1 MEYVRP
7 DPDEL
12 LKQVQ
17 KEERERSL
25 GKLKIFLGYSAGVG
39 KTYSMLEDAHNRLK
53 QGTDVVI
60 ACVESHGRKET
71 ERLLVG
77 LETVPQKVVAYRGM
91 ALPEVDLDAVLA
103 RSPQLVLVDE
113 LAHTNAPGSRHTKRY
128 QDVQE
133 LLAAGIDVFTTLNVQ
148 HLDSVN
154 DVVEQISG
162 DPGQRGHSGLGSG
175 RGQRDEQIVD
185 LPPKE
190 LIERFN
196 EGKV

>member
-17 KEERERSL
+17 KEERERSQ
-25 GKLKIFLGYSAGVG
+25 GKLNRSRGYSAGVG

-77 LETVPQKVVAYRGM
+77 LESVPQKMVAYRGM
-91 ALPEVDLDAVLA
+91 ALQEVDLDAVLA
-103 RSPQLVLVDE
+103 RSPSWSWSMSLPIPTHLPR
-113 LAHTNAPGSRHTKRY
+113 LLFGTKRY
-128 QDVQE
+128 QGRAR
-133 LLAAGIDVFTTLNVQ
+133 AAC
-148 HLDSVN
+148 
-154 DVVEQISG
+154 
-162 DPGQRGHSGLGSG
+162 RGH
-175 RGQRDEQIVD
+175 
-185 LPPKE
+185 
-190 LIERFN
+190 
-196 EGKV
+196 